1 MNNLVKEI
9 REFISLIKNYIIY
22 KYYDLIIN
30 QKAFKNLL

>member
-9 REFISLIKNYIIY
+9 REFILLIKNYITY

>member
-9 REFISLIKNYIIY
+9 REFISLIKNYIIH